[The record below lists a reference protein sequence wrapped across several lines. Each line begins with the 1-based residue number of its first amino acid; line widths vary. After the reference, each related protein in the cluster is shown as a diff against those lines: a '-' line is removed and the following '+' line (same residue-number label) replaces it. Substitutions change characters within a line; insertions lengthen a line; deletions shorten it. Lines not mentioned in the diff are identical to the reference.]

1 MSGSGWDSFVKINY
15 GKIDLKEGKN
25 TVRIS
30 VKGYAAMDIDYFV
43 LTATKD
49 VTLVMYKY
57 LTIEAEDYTAINN
70 PLPADGS
77 QGSFG
82 KKDNSSASGGAFIG
96 GVLDVS
102 MNAESGK
109 GYLEYEIYSDKNTT
123 IDFLIYAAIGA
134 TSNKS
139 ALGIVVTYADGSSAD
154 FTATEGTM
162 SGSGWESFV
171 EINYGKIDLKE
182 GKNTIRISVKGYAA
196 MDIDYFMFKISN
208 GANLRTTA

>member
-1 MSGSGWDSFVKINY
+1 M
-15 GKIDLKEGKN
+15 
-25 TVRIS
+25 
-30 VKGYAAMDIDYFV
+30 
-43 LTATKD
+43 
-49 VTLVMYKY
+49 
-57 LTIEAEDYTAINN
+57 
-70 PLPADGS
+70 PADGS

-82 KKDNSSASGGAFIG
+82 KKEKASASGGAFIG

-102 MNAESGK
+102 MNAAGK

-139 ALGIVVTYADGSSAD
+139 SLGITVTYADGSSAD

-162 SGSGWESFV
+162 KGSGWEKFV

-182 GKNTIRISVKGYAA
+182 GKNTIRISMKAYAA
-196 MDIDYFMFKISN
+196 MDIDYFMLKIAN
-208 GANLRTTA
+208 GANLRTAA